1 MKKMLVLLA
10 LVLVLA
16 FGATAQENLNFGD
29 LPLVSTPTL
38 MPNGYGQLN
47 WTNIYYVDPVL
58 WPGAGPGYKDGS
70 IDGNLRQLDVAF
82 VGSKACRLELEACF
96 GTISSLGGPTSFQA
110 ISAIVAG
117 GYGPS
122 YVIATAYNNGNYV
135 GSISFPLGTGMQIL
149 NFPASWGSVTQLI
162 FQTQAGGDLVF
173 YDLQVYLLGG

>member
-10 LVLVLA
+10 LVLALA
-16 FGATAQENLNFGD
+16 FGATAQENLNFGN
-29 LPLVSTPTL
+29 LPLVSMPTL

-58 WPGAGPGYKDGS
+58 WSGAGPGYKDGS
-70 IDGNLRQLDVAF
+70 IGGNLRQVDVAF
-82 VGSKACRLELEACF
+82 VGSRACRLEREACF

-110 ISAIVAG
+110 VSATVAG

-135 GSISFPLGTGMQIL
+135 G
-149 NFPASWGSVTQLI
+149 
-162 FQTQAGGDLVF
+162 
-173 YDLQVYLLGG
+173 

>member
-10 LVLVLA
+10 LVLALA

-70 IDGNLRQLDVAF
+70 IDGNLRQL
-82 VGSKACRLELEACF
+82 GCGLR
-96 GTISSLGGPTSFQA
+96 GQ
-110 ISAIVAG
+110 
-117 GYGPS
+117 
-122 YVIATAYNNGNYV
+122 
-135 GSISFPLGTGMQIL
+135 
-149 NFPASWGSVTQLI
+149 
-162 FQTQAGGDLVF
+162 
-173 YDLQVYLLGG
+173 